1 MLISY
6 SLIFAI
12 EYNSMASY
20 KNNVKAIIEKYFKP
34 NTLAYEFYSIHCKK
48 VTTKAFEIADF
59 NKNLSIHSE
68 TLYQSAMLHDIGIC
82 MVNAPDIGCNGN
94 LPYLA
99 HGYKGREILEKEGLN
114 NIAAVCERHV
124 GVGISKKEI
133 IELNL
138 ELPHRD
144 MIPVTD
150 IEKLVCLADKFYS
163 KSANSLKIEKSYE
176 AIRMN
181 LMKYGNDHLEKF
193 NDLLK
198 YFNMF

>member
-1 MLISY
+1 
-6 SLIFAI
+6 
-12 EYNSMASY
+12 
-20 KNNVKAIIEKYFKP
+20 
-34 NTLAYEFYSIHCKK
+34 
-48 VTTKAFEIADF
+48 
-59 NKNLSIHSE
+59 
-68 TLYQSAMLHDIGIC
+68 
-82 MVNAPDIGCNGN
+82 
-94 LPYLA
+94 
-99 HGYKGREILEKEGLN
+99 
-114 NIAAVCERHV
+114 
-124 GVGISKKEI
+124 SKKEI

-138 ELPHRD
+138 ELPYRD